1 MHFTHRN
8 SNLLRKTT
16 LTVTSLAA
24 AGALFAG
31 CSSDTVDSAKD
42 AAGAASD
49 AAGDAAGSAKD
60 AAGAAGDKAKDAADK
75 AMGADGQDGADDDV
89 AAGDMA
95 ETQIQGPQGEI
106 TVVQPIAD
114 KYQQVGGVQ
123 GHLGSPEGEQQQGPD
138 GGYFV
143 DFEGA
148 SIYWSPETDAHFVQG
163 RIKEAWLADGGVEAL
178 GYPTSDEH
186 PIEGGLQ
193 SEFEDARITFIDDQT
208 EVITE
213 D

>member
-1 MHFTHRN
+1 MRFTHRN
-8 SNLLRKTT
+8 STLLRKTA
-16 LTVTSLAA
+16 LTITSLAA
-24 AGALFAG
+24 AGALAAG

-49 AAGDAAGSAKD
+49 AADSAKD
-60 AAGAAGDKAKDAADK
+60 AAGAAGDKAKDAA
-75 AMGADGQDGADDDV
+75 GQDGGGDD
-89 AAGDMA
+89 ASGGEAT

-106 TVVQPIAD
+106 TVVEPIAD
-114 KYQQVGGVQ
+114 KYQQVGGPG
-123 GHLGSPEGEQQQGPD
+123 GHLGNPVGEQQQGPA

-148 SIYWSPETDAHFVQG
+148 SIYWSPQTDAHFVQG
-163 RIKEAWLADGGVEAL
+163 RIKDAWLADGGVEAL

-186 PIEGGLQ
+186 PIETGLQ
-193 SEFEDARITFIDDQT
+193 SEFENARITFINDQT

-213 D
+213 N